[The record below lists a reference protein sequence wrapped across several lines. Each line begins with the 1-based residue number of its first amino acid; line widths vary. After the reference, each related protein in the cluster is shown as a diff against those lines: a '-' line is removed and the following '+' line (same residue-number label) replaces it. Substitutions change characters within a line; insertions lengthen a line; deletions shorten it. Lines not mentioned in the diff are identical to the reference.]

1 MEEVSATADRAE
13 RERAGNGNNQRHVFD
28 IGADTL
34 TDLFPRKP
42 RALNGTTNIKKS
54 FFQQTASLNSMEFF
68 SYRIS
73 NRPSILYKNESEL
86 FLDIVH
92 NWEGGQLQ
100 Y

>member
-54 FFQQTASLNSMEFF
+54 FFFSTNSFFEFHGVF
-68 SYRIS
+68 FFVS
-73 NRPSILYKNESEL
+73 
-86 FLDIVH
+86 DIQSPIDLV
-92 NWEGGQLQ
+92 QKRK
-100 Y
+100 